1 MTTPKR
7 WTPGDPLTADRLNQ
21 VVSESVRPR
30 RDISLGNGS
39 SLVNESLGNQSA
51 TARHQPMKL
60 VVAVTDFAISETP
73 TDIAAHADDVPS
85 GFVKEVR
92 LNRRS
97 GIHIKDDNEKPFR
110 AYDTVNGL
118 SGNICAVGSN
128 SDSGSSSGST
138 STSESGS
145 GTSGKSACDVFY
157 VMFNLDSKRW
167 EVVDAGGGSQTP
179 RIRFTIV
186 STNFSVGLGALGC
199 DLVVGL
205 VNHVSCGYTG
215 VRVGD
220 EVNIYDPEYCHFNL
234 PMELLVGLNGTATMM
249 DSDYYQEGLESVLP
263 CVRELVDAGC
273 MWMID
278 TLCCSEEE
286 MIGD

>member
-7 WTPGDPLTADRLNQ
+7 WTPGDPLTADRLNDQ
-21 VVSESVRPR
+21 ISEALRPR

-39 SLVNESLGNQSA
+39 SLVNETLGNQSVSA
-51 TARHQPMKL
+51 KAPSIKL
-60 VVAVTDFAISETP
+60 VVAVENFAVSETP
-73 TDIAAHADDVPS
+73 TDISGFPDDVPS
-85 GFVKEVR
+85 GMVKEVR
-92 LNRRS
+92 LNRKS
-97 GIHIKDDNEKPFR
+97 GTHVKDDGQKAFR

-118 SGNICAVGSN
+118 TGNICPVGSSSN
-128 SDSGSSSGST
+128 SASSSGST
-138 STSESGS
+138 STSESGPGS
-145 GTSGKSACDVFY
+145 SGKSACDVFY
-157 VMFNLDSKRW
+157 VMFNQDSKRW
-167 EVVDAGGGSQTP
+167 EVIDAGGGSQTP
-179 RIRFTIV
+179 KIRFTIV
-186 STNFSVGLGALGC
+186 ATNFSVGLGALGC

-234 PMELLVGLNGTATMM
+234 PIELLVGLSGTATMM
-249 DSDYYQEGLESVLP
+249 DSDYYQDGLESVLP
-263 CVRELVDAGC
+263 CVRELVEARC